1 MCRSSIYD
9 ARNNFSALVKMAE
22 AGEAVELTRRDKPVA
37 VIISYE
43 AYRERNSRRENWLS
57 EWRKAHADNLLDEG
71 LPYVRSHQMP
81 DPEKAQKLWSEK

>member
-1 MCRSSIYD
+1 
-9 ARNNFSALVKMAE
+9 MAE

-57 EWRKAHADNLLDEG
+57 EWRKAHADNLLDGG

>member
-1 MCRSSIYD
+1 
-9 ARNNFSALVKMAE
+9 MAE

-71 LPYVRSHQMP
+71 LPYVRSREMP
-81 DPEKAQKLWSEK
+81 DPKKAQKLWSEK